1 VAVLS
6 CGALAGSRGEPEA
19 AQRRPPVSLEE
30 LAQQGAATLN
40 GRRRGEFKRLA
51 GPGVD
56 TGWVRN
62 LPTEADPTN
71 PWVAGTLDVRGVHW
85 VVFSLDKMVEMDH
98 DHLYRAE
105 RRGGRWLLTA
115 SVDEAEPGRHW
126 RIAGHEERVS
136 IDPQSRTARF
146 TDTFSVRALGRGWP
160 LVFDLGYLYEIDR
173 LESAGHSLPY
183 RRAGN
188 LIQVQAHVESGESI
202 RVLYHR
208 TFRQP
213 PGPHSNVTGEDA
225 LFWADW
231 LPVIAY
237 QPAPSRITIE
247 APAAW
252 ESLAQ
257 GDLALTQRQ
266 WERIARMFVN
276 RAPVSFIMAVAGR
289 YTVRRRTAH
298 GYPLA
303 TYAKAMSLPWD
314 LNGGGLLALMS
325 TAWVVRD
332 GRILAWSDAGTKDHR
347 ALLLTPKRRSTDR
360 TARVWAPTRRPSQQQ
375 PSGSSAPV
383 ASRLQVVHHGT
394 LQRRPLR

>member
-1 VAVLS
+1 MKCSVRIVLAAVLS
-6 CGALAGSRGEPEA
+6 SCALAGIHGAPKA
-19 AQRRPPVSLEE
+19 VQRRSPVSLEE
-30 LAQQGAATLN
+30 LAQQGAAALN
-40 GRRRGEFKRLA
+40 GRRLGDFRQLT

-56 TGWVRN
+56 TSWSRN
-62 LPTEADPTN
+62 LPPEADATN
-71 PWVAGTLDVRGVHW
+71 PWVGGTLGLNGEHW

-105 RRGGRWLLTA
+105 QRGGRWLLTA

-126 RIAGHEERVS
+126 RIAGHEEHVS

-146 TDTFSVRALGRGWP
+146 TDTFPVRALGQGWP
-160 LVFDLGYLYEIDR
+160 LIFDLGHVYEIER

-188 LIQVQAHVESGESI
+188 LIQVQAPVKSGTSVRI
-202 RVLYHR
+202 VYHR
-208 TFRQP
+208 TFGQP

-231 LPVIAY
+231 LLVIAY

-247 APAAW
+247 TPAAW

-257 GDLALTQRQ
+257 GDLSETHQQ
-266 WERIARMFVN
+266 GERIAHTFVN
-276 RAPVSFIMAVAGR
+276 RAPVSFIMAVAGP

-303 TYAKAMSLPWD
+303 TYRM
-314 LNGGGLLALMS
+314 
-325 TAWVVRD
+325 TFRD
-332 GRILAWSDAGTKDHR
+332 R
-347 ALLLTPKRRSTDR
+347 
-360 TARVWAPTRRPSQQQ
+360 
-375 PSGSSAPV
+375 
-383 ASRLQVVHHGT
+383 
-394 LQRRPLR
+394 